1 MKQGFSFKCLKRLF
15 EAIVSALELCSS
27 LFVCSVIVGE
37 FESSRVYQGYLF
49 IYRQRLV
56 IAEIVADPFID
67 T

>member
-1 MKQGFSFKCLKRLF
+1 M
-15 EAIVSALELCSS
+15 SALELCSS